1 MSRKE
6 AVLLITRTLS
16 VYLVIWA
23 LTDLTYIPQNLFA
36 LADHA
41 SLTAIVSENY
51 LRNYD
56 LIYRAFLFIRIV
68 ALFAAANWFYSCG
81 TKVEHFFFPSDTGHA
96 LKGFSTPSWK
106 TLWKNRTILA

>member
-6 AVLLITRTLS
+6 AVLLIARTIS
-16 VYLVIWA
+16 VYLLIWA
-23 LTDLTYIPQNLFA
+23 LTDLTYIRQNLFA

-56 LIYRAFLFIRIV
+56 LIYLAFRFIRIV
-68 ALFAAANWFYSCG
+68 ALFAAANWFHSCG
-81 TKVEHFFFPSDTGHA
+81 TKGEHFFFPFDTDHA
-96 LKGFSTPSWK
+96 
-106 TLWKNRTILA
+106 

>member
-6 AVLLITRTLS
+6 AVLLITRTIS
-16 VYLVIWA
+16 VYLLIWA

-36 LADHA
+36 LAHHA

-56 LIYRAFLFIRIV
+56 LIYLAFRFIRIV
-68 ALFAAANWFYSCG
+68 ALFAAANWFHSCG
-81 TKVEHFFFPSDTGHA
+81 TKGEHFFFPFDTDHA
-96 LKGFSTPSWK
+96 
-106 TLWKNRTILA
+106 

>member
-1 MSRKE
+1 MSREE
-6 AVLLITRTLS
+6 AVLLITPTIS

-56 LIYRAFLFIRIV
+56 LIYLAFSIHPDRGTICCCELVPQLRNKRRAFLFPVR
-68 ALFAAANWFYSCG
+68 YRSC
-81 TKVEHFFFPSDTGHA
+81 V
-96 LKGFSTPSWK
+96 KGFSTPSWK

>member
-1 MSRKE
+1 MSREE
-6 AVLLITRTLS
+6 AVLLITPTIS

-36 LADHA
+36 FAHHA

-56 LIYRAFLFIRIV
+56 LIYLAFRFIRIV
-68 ALFAAANWFYSCG
+68 ALFAAANWFHSCG
-81 TKVEHFFFPSDTGHA
+81 TKGEHFFFPFDTDHA
-96 LKGFSTPSWK
+96 
-106 TLWKNRTILA
+106 

>member
-6 AVLLITRTLS
+6 AVLLITRTIS
-16 VYLVIWA
+16 VYLLIWA
-23 LTDLTYIPQNLFA
+23 LTDLTYIPQNFFA

-56 LIYRAFLFIRIV
+56 LIYLAFRFIRIV
-68 ALFAAANWFYSCG
+68 ALFAAANWFHSCG
-81 TKVEHFFFPSDTGHA
+81 TKGEHFFFPFDTDHA
-96 LKGFSTPSWK
+96 
-106 TLWKNRTILA
+106 

>member
-6 AVLLITRTLS
+6 AVLLITPTIS

-36 LADHA
+36 FAHHA
-41 SLTAIVSENY
+41 SLTVSENY

-56 LIYRAFLFIRIV
+56 LIYLAFLFIRMM
-68 ALFAAANWFYSCG
+68 ALFAAANWFYNYG
-81 TKVEHFFFPSDTGHA
+81 TRVEHFFFPPDTDHA
-96 LKGFSTPSWK
+96 
-106 TLWKNRTILA
+106 